1 MAFAFAFSVVV
12 VDDPDAIGKTKVEN
26 VPEVPEMVPE
36 AAMFV
41 GVTVVGYPTV
51 ILPFWSTNKG

>member
-1 MAFAFAFSVVV
+1 MAFAFAFSVVLV
-12 VDDPDAIGKTKVEN
+12 EDPDAIGKTKVEN
-26 VPEVPEMVPE
+26 VPDVADTLPV

-51 ILPFWSTNKG
+51 IFPF

>member
-1 MAFAFAFSVVV
+1 MAFALSVVV
-12 VDDPDAIGKTKVEN
+12 IDDPDAIGKTKVEN

-41 GVTVVGYPTV
+41 GEMVDGKPSVAF
-51 ILPFWSTNKG
+51 PF